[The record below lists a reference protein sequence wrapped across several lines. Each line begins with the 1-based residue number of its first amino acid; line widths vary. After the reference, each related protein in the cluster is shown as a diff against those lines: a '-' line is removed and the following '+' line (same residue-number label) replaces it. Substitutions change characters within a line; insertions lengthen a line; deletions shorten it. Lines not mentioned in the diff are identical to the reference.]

1 MSTTK
6 TEAKIFACTQSTEI
20 GEDISKAFGVG
31 LGKVSF
37 YNFSDG
43 EYQPSFEETIRGDIK
58 CVISHFENRT
68 PKGEFVIVLDNR
80 R

>member
-43 EYQPSFEETIRGDIK
+43 EYQPSFEETIRGSRIFLIGSTHPTLK
-58 CVISHFENRT
+58 TLWNCY
-68 PKGEFVIVLDNR
+68 L
-80 R
+80 